1 MKRVSN
7 TYYNIGLEKAHVR
20 DLSGAIVIL
29 KKSLQFDK
37 KNIDKPS
44 APEID
49 LPIVKK
55 LREEQK
61 RKRKL

>member
-1 MKRVSN
+1 MSMGTERN
-7 TYYNIGLEKAHVR
+7 LT
-20 DLSGAIVIL
+20 LSELINYMM
-29 KKSLQFDK
+29 QFDK
-37 KNIDKPS
+37 RNIDKQS

>member
-1 MKRVSN
+1 MKTQRN
-7 TYYNIGLEKAHVR
+7 MTMMELIDWVR
-20 DLSGAIVIL
+20 MRNKEYASR
-29 KKSLQFDK
+29 
-37 KNIDKPS
+37 PS

>member
-1 MKRVSN
+1 MKTQRN
-7 TYYNIGLEKAHVR
+7 MTMMELINWVR
-20 DLSGAIVIL
+20 MRNKEYASR
-29 KKSLQFDK
+29 
-37 KNIDKPS
+37 PS

>member
-1 MKRVSN
+1 MTMMELIN
-7 TYYNIGLEKAHVR
+7 WVR
-20 DLSGAIVIL
+20 MRNKEYASR
-29 KKSLQFDK
+29 
-37 KNIDKPS
+37 PS